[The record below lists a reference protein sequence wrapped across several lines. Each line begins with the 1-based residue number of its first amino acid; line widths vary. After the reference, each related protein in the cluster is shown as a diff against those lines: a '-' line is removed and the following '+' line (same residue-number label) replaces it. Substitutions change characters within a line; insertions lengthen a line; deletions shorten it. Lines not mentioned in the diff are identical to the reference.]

1 MDTPRDTGRT
11 ATARNGTTA
20 SNVLPAGTHA
30 PAMIAKAALRRLAMS
45 KLEPTP
51 ENYARAYAE
60 EAGDAAPPPF
70 PERAR
75 PLLERLA
82 HRASDDPVGR
92 EELAKA
98 LLQARWDDAQR
109 ALDRGAESSVA
120 QAQAWAGVIER
131 IARGLERGGRQ
142 WTVGRKK
149 ESLQRVLDGSRSD
162 SQRLQQR
169 LRQLVGSWDTD
180 SADEAVEPPAEA
192 ALPPEEHA
200 GAAPEA
206 AAREPLVAAAPAS
219 VQAWQPLV
227 RQLETTV
234 QAALPTGEPR
244 AEELADELAHLAGR
258 IAAEG
263 ATPELASQ
271 VESVCQRA
279 RRLLAHRH
287 HLLDSL
293 SVLCQELASGLTELS
308 EDESWARGQCEAL
321 QARLGDAASVRGVR
335 AATELLFQTR
345 TRQHQLRNERDAA
358 RDALKGLI
366 HRMLEELGALTEH
379 TGRFHESVGRYA
391 EVVEQADSL
400 ESLAGA
406 VREMVEESRA
416 VQGLVSQTQER
427 LQSEHSRASELETK
441 VRELEGELRRL
452 SEEVSTDALT
462 QIANRRGLMQAF
474 DVERAKLERDGGQLA
489 LGLLDI
495 DNFKKLNDSL
505 GHGAGDEALKALAAH
520 VKQSLRPVDVVAR
533 YGGEEFVVILPGTP
547 VDEAQQVLTRLQR
560 SLSGSLFMHE
570 QQPVFVTFSAGVT
583 PYRQGERIEEA
594 LERADEALYEAKRT
608 GKNRTCIA

>member
-1 MDTPRDTGRT
+1 
-11 ATARNGTTA
+11 
-20 SNVLPAGTHA
+20 
-30 PAMIAKAALRRLAMS
+30 MIAKAALRRLALN

-60 EAGDAAPPPF
+60 EAGEAAPPAF

-75 PLLERLA
+75 PLLERLVQ
-82 HRASDDPVGR
+82 RASDDPALR
-92 EELAKA
+92 EELGRA
-98 LLQARWDDAQR
+98 LLQGQWDSVQR
-109 ALDRGAESSVA
+109 LLDRAGESHVA
-120 QAQAWAGVIER
+120 HAQGWAALLER

-142 WTVGRKK
+142 WTAGRKK
-149 ESLQRVLDGSRSD
+149 ESLQRVLDGNRSD
-162 SQRLQQR
+162 MQRLQQR
-169 LRQLVGSWDTD
+169 LKQLVAGWETD
-180 SADEAVEPPAEA
+180 SADDAVDTQIDESAPELDLPVSRPMPLAEA
-192 ALPPEEHA
+192 P
-200 GAAPEA
+200 
-206 AAREPLVAAAPAS
+206 ARANAIDA
-219 VQAWQPLV
+219 QRWQPLV

-234 QAALPTGEPR
+234 QAALPAGEPR
-244 AEELADELAHLAGR
+244 AEALADELAHLAGR

-263 ATPELASQ
+263 ATAEITAA
-271 VESVCQRA
+271 VEQACQRA

-287 HLLDSL
+287 HLLDRL
-293 SVLCQELASGLTELS
+293 SVLCQELAAGLTDLS

-335 AATELLFQTR
+335 AATELLMQTR
-345 TRQHQLRNERDAA
+345 TRQQQLRVDRDAA

-366 HRMLEELGALTEH
+366 QRMLAELGTLTEH
-379 TGRFHESVGRYA
+379 TGRFHDSVGRYA

-400 ESLAGA
+400 ESLAGV

-416 VQGLVSQTQER
+416 VQSIVSQTQAR
-427 LQSEHSRASELETK
+427 LHNEHSRAAELESK

-452 SEEVSTDALT
+452 SDEVSTDALT

-474 DVERAKLERDGGQLA
+474 EVERAKLERDGGELA

-495 DNFKKLNDSL
+495 DNFKKLNDTL
-505 GHGAGDEALKALAAH
+505 GHAAGDVALKALAEH
-520 VKQSLRPVDVVAR
+520 VKTSLRPVDVVAR
-533 YGGEEFVVILPGTP
+533 YGGEEFVVVLPGTP
-547 VDEAQQVLTRLQR
+547 VGEAQQVLTRLQR
-560 SLSGSLFMHE
+560 TLSESLFLHD

-583 PYRQGERIEEA
+583 TYRHGERIEEA